1 MPPTAGCR
9 PRGGTQENTN
19 VSSKWVYS
27 LRLSCHNLLIR
38 QPDPV
43 RCSHDKSMTTA
54 DATTSRKQAT
64 LPQIT
69 LKIDADTYRGTR
81 EGVPNLVQQLLR
93 HDASATFL
101 FSLGPDHTGWALKQV
116 FRPGFFS
123 KVSRTSVV
131 EHYGIKTLMYG
142 TLLPAPDIGKTCA
155 NYMRAVRD
163 AGFECGIHTWDHRV
177 WQDHVRTRDAAW
189 TRETMQRSYARFHDI
204 FGHAPVTHGAAGWQM
219 NDYAF
224 AQLDE
229 FGIAYSSDGRAVLNE
244 DGSLQ
249 DPDAGPHR
257 LAAGGKTLS
266 CVQLPTTLPTLDE
279 LLGRTING
287 VVMDTSNVAAMLLRL
302 TEQRRDHVFTLH
314 AELEGQ
320 KLAPIFEQLL
330 LGWRAQG
337 YDLVSMGEYYQTVKD
352 DVLPILPIAWGELP
366 GRSGDMILQAA

>member
-1 MPPTAGCR
+1 LVHDCSIAGNRFIHLDFRATIC
-9 PRGGTQENTN
+9 TN
-19 VSSKWVYS
+19 SALQKASK
-27 LRLSCHNLLIR
+27 
-38 QPDPV
+38 
-43 RCSHDKSMTTA
+43 
-54 DATTSRKQAT
+54 

-81 EGVPNLVQQLLR
+81 EGVPNLVKQLQR
-93 HDASATFL
+93 HGANASFL

-177 WQDHVRTRDAAW
+177 WQDHVRQRDAAW
-189 TRETMQRSYARFHDI
+189 TQEVMQRAYARFHDI
-204 FGHAPVTHGAAGWQM
+204 FGHAPITHGAAGWQM
-219 NDYAF
+219 NEHAF
-224 AQLDE
+224 LQLDA
-229 FGIAYSSDGRAVLNE
+229 FGIAYSSDGRAVLAE
-244 DGSLQ
+244 DGTLAA
-249 DPDAGPHR
+249 PAAGPHLLSAQGR
-257 LAAGGKTLS
+257 TLS

-279 LLGRTING
+279 LLGRTIG
-287 VVMDTSNVAAMLLRL
+287 GQLIDTSNAAALLLRL
-302 TEQRRDHVFTLH
+302 TEQPRDHVFTLH

-337 YDLVSMGEYYQTVKD
+337 YELVSMGDYYQTVKD
-352 DVLPILPIAWGELP
+352 EVLPILPISWGELP